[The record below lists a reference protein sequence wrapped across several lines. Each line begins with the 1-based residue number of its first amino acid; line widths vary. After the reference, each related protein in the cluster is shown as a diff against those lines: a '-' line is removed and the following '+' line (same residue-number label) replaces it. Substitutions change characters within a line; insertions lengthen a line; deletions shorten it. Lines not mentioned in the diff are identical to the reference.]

1 MKKQK
6 LFLWSTFNLI
16 LPLAPVAIKIL
27 ITVFGD
33 SQKISVT
40 ILESVELLYYNF
52 FICVICLYELIKKD
66 KKTGIEYW
74 MVIGAAFI
82 ILADIVLLVLVYGRQ
97 ESTERIRIASL
108 VISILVP
115 IVSFVKKR
123 YDFVHADK
131 SEVRS

>member
-1 MKKQK
+1 MKKQN

-16 LPLAPVAIKIL
+16 LPLAPVVIKIL

-52 FICVICLYELIKKD
+52 FICVIGLYGLIKKD

-74 MVIGAAFI
+74 IELGAAFI
-82 ILADIVLLVLVYGRQ
+82 ILTDIVLLMLVYGRQ
-97 ESTERIRIASL
+97 ESTDRIRMASL
-108 VISILVP
+108 IISILVP

-123 YDFVHADK
+123 YDFAHADK